1 MDSVNPEPSTTTS
14 ASTTTPTTTTPTT
27 DTGETRGQ
35 PDGEGGGKGRP
46 ADKYACMIDS
56 AGYCIFTGTPHR
68 SGLDPGTDNI
78 IDRSGEFLFLADEAV
93 AVNSTGVVLVA
104 RGTPAFDDDD
114 LSELSQDGLTDDE
127 KAFHRVMA
135 IMFPIRNA
143 LMYDV
148 AEVTQNRWDQLVGEL
163 ELREIK
169 ETTFTSGPT
178 PRDNYYGRQGIF
190 DLAKHPNGKDIHHDV
205 MKFLEEAGLYLLCHV
220 TTDNFAKMLKETHP
234 EGHDPCADAGITN
247 KIPFP

>member
-1 MDSVNPEPSTTTS
+1 MLAITVTLSVLACSTEVDSVNPEPSTTTS

-169 ETTFTSGPT
+169 ETTFTSGPQMWS
-178 PRDNYYGRQGIF
+178 RASRG
-190 DLAKHPNGKDIHHDV
+190 
-205 MKFLEEAGLYLLCHV
+205 
-220 TTDNFAKMLKETHP
+220 
-234 EGHDPCADAGITN
+234 
-247 KIPFP
+247 